1 MIRFTMCPIAFWGNG
16 TPSPGCP
23 RYRAARV
30 RLEEQLRAFCS
41 LNISMGSVCSLI
53 ARVLLHV
60 ARSSAQAAL
69 DGCRLVFFDL
79 APRWT
84 AFRKQCNKAV
94 GHNCFCDIWRGTG
107 CCSPRPVPT
116 QAQMCLFCL
125 LGMSVS
131 PFPPAGTGSA
141 GVVPFPRQRSVQD
154 EGHTAS
160 FLPSLYADDGTSA
173 LSWMHL

>member
-30 RLEEQLRAFCS
+30 RLEERLRAFCS
-41 LNISMGSVCSLI
+41 LNISMGLVCGLI

-69 DGCRLVFFDL
+69 DGCRVVFFAL

-84 AFRKQCNKAV
+84 AFWKQCNKAV

-107 CCSPRPVPT
+107 CCSP
-116 QAQMCLFCL
+116 ASCAH
-125 LGMSVS
+125 
-131 PFPPAGTGSA
+131 AGPN
-141 GVVPFPRQRSVQD
+141 V
-154 EGHTAS
+154 S
-160 FLPSLYADDGTSA
+160 FLSPWHVCLAFSSSRDGLCGGRPIPKAAFSSRRRTCGFILA
-173 LSWMHL
+173 QFVCR